1 MSSQYKWQSILI
13 FKLSIQKNTLY
24 SKNEDKRKNTL
35 FTIMSSFTHLAG
47 NRSPRCLM
55 SSSADDSHVKE
66 CSVWMYSY
74 NY

>member
-1 MSSQYKWQSILI
+1 MSSQYKQQSILI
-13 FKLSIQKNTLY
+13 FKLSIQQNTLY

-35 FTIMSSFTHLAG
+35 SSFTHLAG

-55 SSSADDSHVKE
+55 SSSADDSHMKE